1 MTGALDVF
9 KDLDV
14 PPVVPSHPKR
24 PAPAAPE
31 TQDTTDWQLPRF
43 QLLSV
48 AELHELPRMKWAIRE
63 VLPLTG
69 IAAIFGASGSGKS
82 LLGVDMIAAMTE
94 AGEWFGHKVPKG
106 LRIVVVVLEGEAGFR
121 NRVEAWEILHNRGF
135 PEQIQ
140 FVFQPFRLNNR
151 SDCLAL
157 AAAIDG
163 AGGTDVVVIDTL
175 NRASPGADENSS
187 RDMGLILENSDE
199 LQRMFGG
206 LLLLVH
212 HTGKDASKGM
222 RGHSSL
228 HAALDA
234 AIEVT
239 RTDSRRE
246 WTLAKSKDGADGEA
260 HGFFLEVIQLGEDE
274 DGEPVTSCA
283 VRSDDAPAV
292 QRPRLPKGGNQRI
305 IYDALNP
312 LFRASTQFGMAGS
325 PPTRPCLRLDD
336 AIAATKDS
344 LAVEAKRRPERTRLA
359 ITGLIA
365 AHVLDCKDDWL
376 WLR

>member
-1 MTGALDVF
+1 MFEGLE
-9 KDLDV
+9 V
-14 PPVVPSHPKR
+14 PPSVPFHPKKQAS
-24 PAPAAPE
+24 PAPEPAP
-31 TQDTTDWQLPRF
+31 DRAPRF

-48 AELHELPRMKWAIRE
+48 AELHRLPRLTWAIHG
-63 VLPLTG
+63 VLPATG
-69 IAAIFGASGSGKS
+69 CAAIYGPSGSGKS
-82 LLGVDMIAAMTE
+82 FLELDLVAALTE
-94 AGEWFGHKVPKG
+94 MGDWFGHKVRVP
-106 LRIVVVVLEGEAGFR
+106 LRVVIIVLEGEAGFR
-121 NRVEAWEILHNRGF
+121 NRVEAWEIVHNRPF
-135 PEQIQ
+135 PEQVQ
-140 FVFQPFRLNNR
+140 FVFQPFRLNDR
-151 SDCLAL
+151 ADCLAL
-157 AAAIDG
+157 AAAIDH
-163 AGGTDVVVIDTL
+163 AGGTDVVVVDTL
-175 NRASPGADENSS
+175 NRAAPGTDENSS
-187 RDMGLILENSDE
+187 RDMGIILDHCNE

-212 HTGKDASKGM
+212 HTGKDAAKGM

-239 RTDSRRE
+239 RTDDRRE
-246 WTLAKSKDGADGEA
+246 WTLAKSKDGADGQP
-260 HGFFLEVIQLGEDE
+260 HGFFLEVVHLDDDD

-283 VRSDDAPAV
+283 VRSDDTPV
-292 QRPRLPKGGNQRI
+292 VHRPRLPKGGNQRI

-312 LFRASTQFGMAGS
+312 LFRDSRHFGMAGA
-325 PPTRPCLRLDD
+325 PPTRPCIRLDD

-365 AHVLDCKDDWL
+365 THVLDCKEDWI